1 MPKMAIAT
9 RSSTRVRPRA
19 SRIALFASHDVAD
32 EPCNRAVRLARG
44 EHLDLHSPE
53 ARIGR
58 PADGL
63 APYKPHAGLISIA
76 LARADV
82 GPERPDR
89 VLRQPVLRDPAS
101 EQPFLEIRGGIS
113 SNASRSHRHR
123 ERNREDGERDKN
135 FDQREAAGAVRHFSD
150 RYPH

>member
-9 RSSTRVRPRA
+9 RTSTRVRPRA
-19 SRIALFASHDVAD
+19 SRITLFAPDDVAD
-32 EPCNRAVRLARG
+32 EPCDRAVRLARG

-63 APYKPHAGLISIA
+63 APYKPHSGLINIA

-101 EQPFLEIRGGIS
+101 EEPFLEIRSGIGGD
-113 SNASRSHRHR
+113 ASGPYRCG
-123 ERNREDGERDKN
+123 ERNREDRERD
-135 FDQREAAGAVRHFSD
+135 
-150 RYPH
+150 